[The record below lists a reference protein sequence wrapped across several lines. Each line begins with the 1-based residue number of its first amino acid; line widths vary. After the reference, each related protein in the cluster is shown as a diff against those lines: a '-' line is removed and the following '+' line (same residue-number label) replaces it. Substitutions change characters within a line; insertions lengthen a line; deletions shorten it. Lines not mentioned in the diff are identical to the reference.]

1 MRSRKQNI
9 LIELPPFQYISYFST
24 HLISQVHSKP
34 KNKYMVRSQNT
45 KTLEVYVNIS
55 NAYRRVYTL
64 IV

>member
-34 KNKYMVRSQNT
+34 KKNKYMVRSQNIT
-45 KTLEVYVNIS
+45 TLKVYVDIS
-55 NAYRRVYTL
+55 KA
-64 IV
+64 